1 MLYGGRYQLGI
12 LRRCDMGR
20 VRNISPIADRD
31 EKRYNSIFRK
41 LFGYRYFESVSNL
54 QHFLGR
60 PTWEELVAR
69 RQNNFLHKANVTD
82 DNSLFKLV
90 CQL

>member
-12 LRRCDMGR
+12 LRRYDMGR

-41 LFGYRYFESVSNL
+41 LFGYRYFESVTNL
-54 QHFLGR
+54 QHSLSR
-60 PTWEELVAR
+60 QTWEELVDH
-69 RQNNFLHKANVTD
+69 RQSSFEHRLSVCASG
-82 DNSLFKLV
+82 SLVRAF
-90 CQL
+90 C